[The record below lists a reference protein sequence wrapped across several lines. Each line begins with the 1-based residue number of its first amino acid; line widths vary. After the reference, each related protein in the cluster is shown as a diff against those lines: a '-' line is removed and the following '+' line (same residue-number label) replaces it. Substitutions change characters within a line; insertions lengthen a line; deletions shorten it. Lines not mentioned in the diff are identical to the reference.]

1 MKQYQPVEIVVMS
14 LKPQDVLT
22 VSDGGQYVVG
32 ANQETLGFGAP
43 EYD

>member
-22 VSDGGQYVVG
+22 VSYGGQYVVG
-32 ANQETLGFGAP
+32 GNQEKLDFGASQ
-43 EYD
+43 YD

>member
-32 ANQETLGFGAP
+32 ANQEKLGFGAP